1 MYSFLDRYRDAGL
14 LLLRIGFGV
23 AFMVHGIPKLMGGPE
38 KWKALGGAM
47 ATLGVTFAP
56 TLWGLCAALSETVG
70 GLLLMLGLFFRP
82 ACIVLAFTMA
92 VALNM
97 HVSKGDPFRV
107 YSHALE
113 DGIVFLS
120 LILIGPGKYALKW
133 PRK

>member
-1 MYSFLDRYRDAGL
+1 MTFLDRYRDAGL
-14 LLLRIGFGV
+14 LLLRIGLGASFI
-23 AFMVHGIPKLMGGPE
+23 AHGMPKLMGGPE

-47 ATLGVTFAP
+47 ASLGVTFAH
-56 TLWGLCAALSETVG
+56 TLWGLSAALSETVG

-82 ACIVLAFTMA
+82 AAILLAFTMA
-92 VALNM
+92 VALQM
-97 HVSKGDPFRV
+97 HVSKGDPFQV

-113 DGIVFLS
+113 AGIVFLS

>member
-1 MYSFLDRYRDAGL
+1 MFSFLDRYRDAGL
-14 LLLRIGFGV
+14 LLLRIGFGL
-23 AFMVHGIPKLMGGPE
+23 AFLVHGIPKIIGGPE
-38 KWKALGGAM
+38 KWAALGGAM
-47 ATLGVTFAP
+47 ATLGVTAAP
-56 TLWGLCAALSETVG
+56 TLWGLMAALSETVG

-82 ACIVLAFTMA
+82 ACLSLAVTMA

-97 HVSKGDPFRV
+97 HVTKGDPFPV

-120 LILIGPGKYALKW
+120 LMLIGPGKYALKW